1 MALKR
6 ITRTDA
12 SFSMSSMTDIVFLLL
27 LFFLVT
33 STLINPNA
41 LKLNL
46 PKSSGQ
52 VSAKPL
58 CSVSLL
64 PVEDGG
70 YVYCIN
76 GNEDE
81 LVSYDGLADAIQRE
95 IGEDEEPTF
104 SIYTDETTPVG
115 EVVAVMNIGKKLD
128 YRVILATQPEKA
140 E

>member
-6 ITRTDA
+6 TTRVEA
-12 SFSMSSMTDIVFLLL
+12 AFSMSSMTDIVFLLL

-52 VSAKPL
+52 VSAKPM

-64 PVEDGG
+64 KVEGSSD

-76 GNEDE
+76 GNDE
-81 LVSYDGLADAIQRE
+81 NLLSYDALADAIREE
-95 IGEDEEPTF
+95 IGEEEEPTF
-104 SIYTDETTPVG
+104 SIYTDENTPVG

-128 YRVILATQPEKA
+128 YRVILATRPE